1 MGACAARKAPR
12 SRSASCAEAIA
23 EPMLFTL
30 KRSRVDL
37 HSVRGGNARK
47 RLRVRANFPIQ
58 RNHRRRSQRTM
69 KDLRKHNG
77 APLKGL
83 VLDLRDNPGGVLE
96 AAVAV
101 ADAFLDSGV
110 IVTAKGRTPD
120 SKFEMDATPGD
131 VLNGAPIVVLVNG
144 GSASAAEI
152 VAGALK
158 DQHRAK
164 LMGRTTF
171 GKGSVQTIIPL
182 SDDRAVKLTTSLYY
196 TPSGVSINHRR
207 HRTRHRAGARP
218 EAAGNSRCP
227 TARRCSSAIAE
238 VKRALEELKVSPSA
252 RPGAVTTAAAPLSNA
267 QHAFHRDPVFGARC
281 LGAHLVRCADQSN
294 VACLRTA
301 RRIRARHRG
310 ISRPPLP
317 ARPHAFQAVDRILV
331 DGGVHHRRAVVY
343 RKGRKSPVQLVSV
356 ADHLE
361 RVDPGPRR
369 SRLLQV
375 AAIAVCHLLLALTT
389 PGVEVISLL
398 YASQVVGQLAPFLL
412 VAYLTTT
419 LSADITEARERIENL
434 AQTDSLT
441 GLYNVRMFNEVWQRE
456 HEACAGKPRRVF
468 VAHDRYRQAQ
478 GN

>member
-1 MGACAARKAPR
+1 MLNLQMRNKSGNAALLLAVGIVIGLSLGLAHGVLAGKPAPGADLPWQDARMLAAVLERVKHDYVNPVDDHQLLQAAIRGMVASLDPYSAYLDGDEYDEVKISSSGRYTGVGIDLSIEDDQVVVIAPFDGSPAALAGIR
-12 SRSASCAEAIA
+12 SGDIIVTIDGIPVNTNSLADTIGRMRGADGTSVKIGVMREGNP

-37 HSVRGGNARK
+37 HSVRGEMLEPGFAYLRISQFSETTGDDLNA
-47 RLRVRANFPIQ
+47 
-58 RNHRRRSQRTM
+58 SM

-131 VLNGAPIVVLVNG
+131 LLNGAPIVVLVNG

-196 TPSGVSINHRR
+196 TPSGVSINHRGIAPDIELER
-207 HRTRHRAGARP
+207 DPKPPAKPVP
-218 EAAGNSRCP
+218 ENAPLQQRDV
-227 TARRCSSAIAE
+227 E
-238 VKRALEELKVSPSA
+238 VRRALEELKVSPSA
-252 RPGAVTTAAAPLSNA
+252 RPGAVTTAA
-267 QHAFHRDPVFGARC
+267 
-281 LGAHLVRCADQSN
+281 
-294 VACLRTA
+294 
-301 RRIRARHRG
+301 
-310 ISRPPLP
+310 
-317 ARPHAFQAVDRILV
+317 
-331 DGGVHHRRAVVY
+331 
-343 RKGRKSPVQLVSV
+343 
-356 ADHLE
+356 
-361 RVDPGPRR
+361 
-369 SRLLQV
+369 LL
-375 AAIAVCHLLLALTT
+375 
-389 PGVEVISLL
+389 
-398 YASQVVGQLAPFLL
+398 
-412 VAYLTTT
+412 
-419 LSADITEARERIENL
+419 
-434 AQTDSLT
+434 
-441 GLYNVRMFNEVWQRE
+441 
-456 HEACAGKPRRVF
+456 
-468 VAHDRYRQAQ
+468 
-478 GN
+478 

>member
-1 MGACAARKAPR
+1 MRNKSGNALLLAVGIAIGLSLGLAHGVLADKPPAPGADLPWQDARMLAAVLERVKHDYVNPVDDHQLLQAAIRGMVASLDPYSAYLDGDEYDEVKISSSGRYFGVGIELSIEDEQVVVIAPFDGSPAAQAGIR
-12 SRSASCAEAIA
+12 SGDIIVTIDGIPVNTNTLADTIGRMRGAEGTPVKIGIMREGNP
-23 EPMLFTL
+23 EPMVFTL

-37 HSVRGGNARK
+37 HSVRGEMLEPGLAYLRISQFSETTGDDLNAT
-47 RLRVRANFPIQ
+47 L
-58 RNHRRRSQRTM
+58 

-196 TPSGVSINHRR
+196 TPSGVSINHRGIAPDIELER
-207 HRTRHRAGARP
+207 DPKPPATPAPEGAPLQQRD
-218 EAAGNSRCP
+218 S
-227 TARRCSSAIAE
+227 E

-252 RPGAVTTAAAPLSNA
+252 RPGAVTTAAR
-267 QHAFHRDPVFGARC
+267 F
-281 LGAHLVRCADQSN
+281 
-294 VACLRTA
+294 
-301 RRIRARHRG
+301 
-310 ISRPPLP
+310 
-317 ARPHAFQAVDRILV
+317 
-331 DGGVHHRRAVVY
+331 
-343 RKGRKSPVQLVSV
+343 
-356 ADHLE
+356 
-361 RVDPGPRR
+361 
-369 SRLLQV
+369 
-375 AAIAVCHLLLALTT
+375 
-389 PGVEVISLL
+389 
-398 YASQVVGQLAPFLL
+398 
-412 VAYLTTT
+412 
-419 LSADITEARERIENL
+419 
-434 AQTDSLT
+434 
-441 GLYNVRMFNEVWQRE
+441 
-456 HEACAGKPRRVF
+456 
-468 VAHDRYRQAQ
+468 
-478 GN
+478 